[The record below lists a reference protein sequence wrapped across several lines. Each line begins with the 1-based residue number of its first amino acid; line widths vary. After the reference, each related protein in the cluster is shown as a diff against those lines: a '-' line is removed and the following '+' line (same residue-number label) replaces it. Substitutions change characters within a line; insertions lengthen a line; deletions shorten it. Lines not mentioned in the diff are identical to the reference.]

1 MLELILKD
9 PWISGF
15 IVLVTQFL
23 FVMFRTLNVIHTS
36 ERNILKA
43 VITGN
48 VIGILWLLSIAIGAD
63 AVMSMTWQPILAY
76 LIGGTIGTFV
86 GFILKK

>member
-1 MLELILKD
+1 MLKSILTD

-48 VIGILWLLSIAIGAD
+48 AIGILWLLSIAIGAD

>member
-48 VIGILWLLSIAIGAD
+48 AIGILWLLSIAIGAD

>member
-1 MLELILKD
+1 
-9 PWISGF
+9 
-15 IVLVTQFL
+15 
-23 FVMFRTLNVIHTS
+23 VIHTS

-48 VIGILWLLSIAIGAD
+48 AIGILWLLSIAIGAD

>member
-1 MLELILKD
+1 MLKLILKD

-48 VIGILWLLSIAIGAD
+48 AIGILWLLSIAIAAD

-76 LIGGTIGTFV
+76 SIGGTIGTFV